1 MLENMNTKRWIAF
14 GVALLIIGISALS
27 TGLSNKINKEK
38 RMKQMEE
45 TVRNSVGDFDENV
58 LEDGSADKRIA
69 VVTVDGTILDTP
81 QSSMLGAGYDHK
93 ATLEALDD
101 ILQDDTVKG
110 VLLKVNS
117 PGGGVYESAELYQ
130 KLNALKDHKKKLYVS
145 MGNVAASGG
154 YYISSPADKIY
165 AAPSTLTGSI
175 GVIMGGNNFSGLM
188 EKLGVK
194 DQAIKSAAHKDIGS
208 STRPMTDEERS
219 ILQGVIDDMYG
230 EFLQVVSKGRHMTVD
245 QVRPLADGSVY
256 TGNQAKANGLVD
268 AIGYGDDALTAL
280 KRDLKLDD
288 PQVFE
293 YTSDFGSTFLSN
305 LFSSKFTAPPVTEE
319 QVAAKLFLESLSGTS
334 RPMYLYGGI

>member
-45 TVRNSVGDFDENV
+45 TVKNSVGNLNENV
-58 LEDGSADKRIA
+58 LEDGDKNERIA
-69 VVTVDGTILDTP
+69 VVTVDGAIMNSP

-93 ATLEALDD
+93 ATLAALDD
-101 ILQDDTVKG
+101 ILEDDTIKG

-117 PGGGVYESAELYQ
+117 PGGGVYESAELH
-130 KLNALKDHKKKLYVS
+130 KRLDALKAHKKKLYVS
-145 MGNVAASGG
+145 MGNTAASGG
-154 YYISSPADKIY
+154 YYISAPADKIY

-175 GVIMGGNNFSGLM
+175 GVIMGGNNVSGLM
-188 EKLGVK
+188 EKLGVQN
-194 DQAIKSAAHKDIGS
+194 QAIKSAAHKDIGS
-208 STRPMTDEERS
+208 STRPMTDEERA

-230 EFLQVVSKGRHMTVD
+230 EFLQVVSKGRGMSVD
-245 QVRPLADGSVY
+245 QVRPLADGSVF
-256 TGNQAKANGLVD
+256 TGNQAKAKGLVD
-268 AIGYGDDALTAL
+268 EIGYEDDALSAL
-280 KRDLKLDD
+280 KKDLKLDT

-293 YTSDFGSTFLSN
+293 FSNDFGSAFLSG
-305 LFSSKFTAPPVTEE
+305 LFSSKFAAPPVTEE
-319 QVAAKLFLESLSGTS
+319 QVAAKLLLESFSGAS